1 MKYLSEFI
9 LCLVTFAVVEGVKP
23 DIVVITGED
32 AVLPCAAKS
41 KEGVQYRSVIWYKVA
56 EGPSRTLTGLV
67 MKRLTEND
75 GKVQKYK
82 GVEREVEL
90 LESTKSLILSNV
102 TAEDSG
108 IYSCFLSAPLGHQNQ
123 EGKII
128 LNVNE
133 YHTVEQNEYNKGDY
147 QNTIHV
153 MAFAVLG
160 VAFLMFCISY
170 VCSRSIF
177 QSNKKLSKD
186 SLLKMPHQGKN
197 LIVTK
202 HLDCKTL
209 PEVFV

>member
-1 MKYLSEFI
+1 MNYFSEFI
-9 LCLVTFAVVEGVKP
+9 LCLVTLAVAEGVKP

-147 QNTIHV
+147 QNIMPV

-160 VAFLMFCISY
+160 VAFLMLYISY
-170 VCSRSIF
+170 VCLRSVF

-197 LIVTK
+197 LIVTT
-202 HLDCKTL
+202 HLNCKTL

>member
-1 MKYLSEFI
+1 MNYFLEFI
-9 LCLVTFAVVEGVKP
+9 LCLVTFAVAEGVKP

-56 EGPSRTLTGLV
+56 EGPSRMLTGLL
-67 MKRLTEND
+67 MKRLTENN

-147 QNTIHV
+147 QNIMHV
-153 MAFAVLG
+153 MAFVVFG
-160 VAFLMFCISY
+160 VGFLMFYISY
-170 VCSRSIF
+170 VCLRSVF
-177 QSNKKLSKD
+177 QSNKKLLKD

>member
-1 MKYLSEFI
+1 MNYFSEFI
-9 LCLVTFAVVEGVKP
+9 VCLVTFAVAEGVKP

-67 MKRLTEND
+67 MKRLTKND

-123 EGKII
+123 EGKIV

-133 YHTVEQNEYNKGDY
+133 WASIRKSS
-147 QNTIHV
+147 V
-153 MAFAVLG
+153 MRLSTSTSGLNIICFIKPEEAHHCVRSSLG
-160 VAFLMFCISY
+160 VIPGYCCY
-170 VCSRSIF
+170 Y
-177 QSNKKLSKD
+177 D
-186 SLLKMPHQGKN
+186 
-197 LIVTK
+197 
-202 HLDCKTL
+202 
-209 PEVFV
+209 